1 MIGGDGTEY
10 GPVTADELRQWI
22 REYRANGQTL
32 VKPESAADWQPL
44 AAFPEFADALREG
57 MAAAGL
63 AGPTPSSP
71 PPPAVV
77 TEPDPAEFR
86 SGTDLLAA
94 TTPVAPRE
102 FSVMDCIGHGWAL
115 LGRHFF
121 LLVGASSLLWLILT
135 ASALATCIGGLVGLV
150 ISGPLYGGLMLIYIR
165 LIRRQSASFADLF
178 TFFGPGFVALMLTA
192 IVTQVLSQI
201 GLLFCVVPGICL
213 KVLWAFA
220 LPLAADRGVGI
231 GLALSGSFRVASR
244 HFFRVAGLLLI
255 AYLPLIVFELYSG
268 WRIFDFLTDLLG
280 PAGAW
285 KFDQIQARQ
294 EEIAKFLM
302 TLGLEEQFVLLL
314 NLPFAC
320 AAVTQAYETLFGTRT
335 PRVD

>member
-1 MIGGDGTEY
+1 MIGGDGSEY
-10 GPVTADELRQWI
+10 GPVSADELRQWI

-32 VKPESAADWQPL
+32 VKPEGGTDWQPL
-44 AAFPEFADALREG
+44 AAFPEFAEDLREG
-57 MAAAGL
+57 LTAAGL
-63 AGPTPSSP
+63 AEPSA
-71 PPPAVV
+71 PAQPAAGS
-77 TEPDPAEFR
+77 EPEAGEFR
-86 SGTDLLAA
+86 PGTDLLAA
-94 TTPVAPRE
+94 TATAAPRE

-135 ASALATCIGGLVGLV
+135 ASALATCIGGLIGLV
-150 ISGPLYGGLMLIYIR
+150 ISGPLYGGLLVIFLR
-165 LIRRQSASFADLF
+165 LSRGQSASLGDLF
-178 TFFGPGFVALMLTA
+178 AFFGPGFVALMLTA

-201 GLLFCVVPGICL
+201 GLIFCVVPGLCL

-220 LPLAADRGVGI
+220 LPLAADHGVGI

-268 WRIFDFLTDLLG
+268 WRIFGFLTDVLG

-320 AAVTQAYETLFGTRT
+320 AAVTQAYEALFGTRT